1 MEDDMRLTKTDRIIL
16 DSYSRMVEYLS
27 AYLGSV
33 YEISL
38 HSLEDFDHSV
48 IKIMNG
54 YHSGRTAGAPLTDL
68 ALNMLKRINDQ
79 GLSSADSYIS
89 YNAVNPIG
97 ERLKSSTIPVFGEN
111 QRIIGILCINM
122 YMDSPLSEILE
133 SLTDTNAQE
142 PQQEYFA
149 KDTSDSIHRLINDA
163 RNQIMYNN
171 SIAPVNKNKE
181 LIRLLH
187 ERGVFQIKNSIPQV
201 ADALG
206 ISKNTVYMHLRNI
219 TNEDEK

>member
-1 MEDDMRLTKTDRIIL
+1 MRLTKTDRIIL

-27 AYLGSV
+27 GYLGSV

>member
-27 AYLGSV
+27 GYLGSV

>member
-1 MEDDMRLTKTDRIIL
+1 MRLTKTDRIIL

-27 AYLGSV
+27 TYLGSV

>member
-1 MEDDMRLTKTDRIIL
+1 MKLTKTDRLIL
-16 DSYSRMVEYLS
+16 DSYAQMVEHLS
-27 AYLGSV
+27 AYLGTV

-38 HSLEDFDHSV
+38 HSLEDLDHSV

-68 ALNMLKRINDQ
+68 ALNMLKRISDQ
-79 GLSSADSYIS
+79 GLSSANTYIS
-89 YNAVNPIG
+89 YNAVNSMG
-97 ERLKSSTIPVFGEN
+97 ERLKSSTIPIFGEN
-111 QRIIGILCINM
+111 RRIIGILCINM
-122 YMDSPLSEILE
+122 YLDSPLSEILE
-133 SLTDTNAQE
+133 TLTDTNGGE

-187 ERGVFQIKNSIPQV
+187 ERGVFQIKNAIPQV

>member
-1 MEDDMRLTKTDRIIL
+1 M
-16 DSYSRMVEYLS
+16 YL
-27 AYLGSV
+27 
-33 YEISL
+33 
-38 HSLEDFDHSV
+38 
-48 IKIMNG
+48 
-54 YHSGRTAGAPLTDL
+54 
-68 ALNMLKRINDQ
+68 
-79 GLSSADSYIS
+79 
-89 YNAVNPIG
+89 
-97 ERLKSSTIPVFGEN
+97 
-111 QRIIGILCINM
+111 
-122 YMDSPLSEILE
+122 DSPLSEILE
-133 SLTDTNAQE
+133 TLTDTNGGE

-187 ERGVFQIKNSIPQV
+187 ERGVFQIKNAIPQV